1 MFLFFFSPAR
11 NRIFSLLIG
20 DQKRSKARKSKKD
33 EKEQMVKFRAETI
46 TSPQNNFL
54 THKLTPLFS
63 FLSLSLSLFRVCVII
78 YRAQWD
84 SERRNREMPRTT
96 PPPGRTSNKLP
107 ADFGCVFF
115 LFFFLPLLN
124 LSQKRKNI
132 SRERKKKLL
141 LLLCTDASSS
151 SLLYRAHS

>member
-1 MFLFFFSPAR
+1 MLYETRKISLFFFLAR
-11 NRIFSLLIG
+11 GIVSSLCLLEI
-20 DQKRSKARKSKKD
+20 QTLESSKARKSKD
-33 EKEQMVKFRAETI
+33 EEAERRTNKKRRNLGQRPSSAPRKEGK
-46 TSPQNNFL
+46 NNFL
-54 THKLTPLFS
+54 AQTQLHFS
-63 FLSLSLSLFRVCVII
+63 PSSLSLFRACVVI

-124 LSQKRKNI
+124 LSLEKQLPGEKTKVVVVVV
-132 SRERKKKLL
+132 
-141 LLLCTDASSS
+141 
-151 SLLYRAHS
+151 Y